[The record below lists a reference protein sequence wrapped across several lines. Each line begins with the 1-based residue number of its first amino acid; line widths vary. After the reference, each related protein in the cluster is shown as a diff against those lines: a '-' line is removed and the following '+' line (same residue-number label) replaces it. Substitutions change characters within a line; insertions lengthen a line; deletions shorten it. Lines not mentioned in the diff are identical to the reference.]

1 MPTFKST
8 NFTKQSVDQSTPMRE
23 RTVDDPTEAQS
34 QSSFQSPADINE
46 FAEMERA
53 AKIAKEARREQLSN
67 AERISNPAKQRIELL
82 ADIGRLTKEVELAGH
97 VFSLRTLKS
106 KETREAALQ
115 SFNVNINTQLEA
127 GYEARRQQLARSI
140 FKIDGH
146 LFEDVIGSN
155 SLETKLQFLDEKL
168 EETIIVKL
176 FDEFSKLKD
185 DARAQFE
192 IKTDT
197 EAKEVAEDLKKL

>member
-8 NFTKQSVDQSTPMRE
+8 NFTTQSSQSAAPMRE
-23 RTVDDPTEAQS
+23 WTVSDPTVVEGQNQEAEQ
-34 QSSFQSPADINE
+34 
-46 FAEMERA
+46 FAEMERL
-53 AKIAKEARREQLSN
+53 AKAAKEARKEQLSN
-67 AERISNPAKQRIELL
+67 SERISNPAKQRIELL
-82 ADIGRLTKEVELAGH
+82 ANIGRLTKDVSLAGH
-97 VFSLRTLKS
+97 IFSLRTLKS

-115 SFNVNINTQLEA
+115 SFNVNINTNLEA

-146 LFEDVIGSN
+146 LFEDVIGNN
-155 SLETKLQFLDEKL
+155 SLEAKLQYLDDEC
-168 EETIIVKL
+168 EETLIVKL

-192 IKTDT
+192 IKDSAD
-197 EAKEVAEDLKKL
+197 AKEVAEDLKKL